1 MALVL
6 VLALLGGLMPVAAQA
21 AALRL
26 AALGDSLTAGWG
38 LPADAAFPAQL
49 QKALAGK
56 GYQVAIAN
64 FGVSGDTTT
73 GGLARLEPVLAQKPD
88 GVILELGANDML
100 RGLPPEAARANLD
113 AILAGLNK
121 AGIPVLLCGMR
132 AASNFGRDYAAEF
145 EAIYPELAK
154 TYDAILYP
162 FFLDGVT
169 GQPGMTLPDGLH
181 PTADGVAVVVSR
193 ILPTVET
200 FLARLGARPAPK
212 AH

>member
-6 VLALLGGLMPVAAQA
+6 ALALLGGLMPVAAQA

-49 QKALAGK
+49 QKALEGK

-113 AILAGLNK
+113 AILAGLAK

-154 TYDAILYP
+154 THDAVLYP

-200 FLARLGARPAPK
+200 FLARLGVRPAPK
-212 AH
+212 AP